1 MTEKPLDESPSSTT
15 KATSDALGGLH
26 GVVATVLKHKLLH
39 KVPVYGG
46 AEKDGTIPVV
56 GEVFS
61 ATAAEISAAIAFL
74 KNNNITADAATNQ
87 GLHDLSE
94 ALKNRRKR
102 TGRTLVDVAAA
113 QEDLVNRAM
122 GAE

>member
-1 MTEKPLDESPSSTT
+1 M
-15 KATSDALGGLH
+15 
-26 GVVATVLKHKLLH
+26 
-39 KVPVYGG
+39 
-46 AEKDGTIPVV
+46 V